1 MSAFLNRFAIP
12 FVGLKEGKHNFDYE
26 ITDLF
31 FDSFEMS
38 EIKKGMLSAAVNLEK
53 QPNILILRFEI
64 NGKVSIECDVCLDE
78 IILPLNTSAILYVK
92 LGLEYKE
99 ETDEIIIIPAGS
111 NEINVAQYIY
121 EYIRL
126 ALPIKRVHPLDS
138 EGEST
143 CNPDMIKRLKELTP
157 KNSENATW
165 DALKDININ

>member
-31 FDSFEMS
+31 FESFEMS
-38 EIKKGMLSAAVNLEK
+38 EIKKGKLSATVVLDK
-53 QPNILILRFEI
+53 QSGMLTLKFSIV
-64 NGKVSIECDVCLDE
+64 GSVSIDCDICLDE
-78 IILPLNTSAILYVK
+78 IIFPVKTGATLFVK
-92 LGLEYKE
+92 LGAEYRE
-99 ETDEIIIIPAGS
+99 ETDEIIIIPGSS

-121 EYIRL
+121 EYIHL

-138 EGEST
+138 KGKST
-143 CNPDMIKRLKELTP
+143 CNPDMLKRLHDLTP
-157 KNSENATW
+157 KNNENTAW